1 MRQGTFHGKTQIRR
15 LWNLAIDTRT
25 TRRRTA
31 FGRAQK
37 RAREQLIRH
46 GFNKRQRCH
55 LLDHASRI
63 LIRDPRVMREPL
75 FNNVIFVDLL
85 HWLLN
90 TCDYGFDA
98 LLGVMSDAMKIEC
111 DNNAGQLPV
120 FRTQTGDVIRQ
131 FKQVTSVTYLTTARR
146 LTLMFY
152 WVHVLGTEAFILPPR
167 CRRPALVAIA
177 SIQTIILATHGRRAY
192 SVQEWNRLVVDSA
205 MEYFSALQSLMQYIE
220 DNDTRANATPFTPFA
235 RWVGCSHV
243 YDTHICAL
251 IYVYAHVCYHI

>member
-1 MRQGTFHGKTQIRR
+1 MCVSVLNFDGADPLACGLVGYLPALAVSKAVLKTKRFKLLRGHVLQRCVGVVLDEFEHVFQDGFTAIIGGNKLRLHPFLAAVRVDSKERKKYFGLKSDRTCAICRFRKGWSSLRQGTFHGKTQIRR

-98 LLGVMSDAMKIEC
+98 LLGVMSDAMKIE
-111 DNNAGQLPV
+111 
-120 FRTQTGDVIRQ
+120 
-131 FKQVTSVTYLTTARR
+131 
-146 LTLMFY
+146 
-152 WVHVLGTEAFILPPR
+152 
-167 CRRPALVAIA
+167 
-177 SIQTIILATHGRRAY
+177 
-192 SVQEWNRLVVDSA
+192 
-205 MEYFSALQSLMQYIE
+205 
-220 DNDTRANATPFTPFA
+220 
-235 RWVGCSHV
+235 
-243 YDTHICAL
+243 
-251 IYVYAHVCYHI
+251 